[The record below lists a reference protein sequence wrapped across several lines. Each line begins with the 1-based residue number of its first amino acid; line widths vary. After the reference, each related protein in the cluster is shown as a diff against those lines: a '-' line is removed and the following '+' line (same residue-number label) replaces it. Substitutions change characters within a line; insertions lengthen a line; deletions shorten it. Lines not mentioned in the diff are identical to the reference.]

1 VDDVGCGA
9 GEGFTVNLP
18 VPAGSGDELYLSLV
32 EHVVVPLARAFAPQ
46 LVLISAGYDAHRD
59 DPLAGCTVT
68 EAGFAAMTAAVRQV
82 ASELAAP
89 VGVALE
95 GGYALGPLARSVAAT
110 LEVLADGGAPTAP
123 AGVSRL
129 ALDARARLARW
140 WPALA

>member
-1 VDDVGCGA
+1 
-9 GEGFTVNLP
+9 
-18 VPAGSGDELYLSLV
+18 V

-68 EAGFAAMTAAVRQV
+68 EAGFAAMTTVVRQV
-82 ASELAAP
+82 ASELEAP

-110 LEVLADGGAPTAP
+110 LEALADAAAPAAPTGVAP
-123 AGVSRL
+123 L
-129 ALDARARLARW
+129 ASDARARLARW